1 MAIPYHFP
9 ALFFPLICQ
18 CGTTYFC
25 RYNTMKNYFLLLSML
40 LLTTL
45 AFGQKRYTPALSRE
59 EVLNQE
65 YCTGLFATR
74 DGVYFDMEADAAAF
88 GAAAYFNV
96 LDWLQGRVAGL
107 QIYMYRNTRI
117 PVIRNTAA
125 AVYVNEMLVNPDFL
139 NVLPATDIA
148 MIKVIKSPFASLW
161 GATGGAILIYTKKG
175 SEGEEE
181 E

>member
-1 MAIPYHFP
+1 
-9 ALFFPLICQ
+9 
-18 CGTTYFC
+18 
-25 RYNTMKNYFLLLSML
+25 MKNHFLLLLML
-40 LLTTL
+40 LL
-45 AFGQKRYTPALSRE
+45 AAVAIGQKRYTPALSRE

-74 DGVYFDMEADAAAF
+74 DAVYFDMEADAAAL
-88 GAAAYFNV
+88 GAEAYFNV

-107 QIYMYRNTRI
+107 QIYTFRNTRI

-125 AVYVNEMLVNPDFL
+125 ALYVNEMLVNPDFL
-139 NVLPATDIA
+139 NMLPVTDIA

-161 GATGGAILIYTKKG
+161 GAPGGAILIYTKKG
-175 SEGEEE
+175 GEGEEE